1 MYKRQKPT
9 LAYANNDL
17 RHRVV
22 GYVSYVINYGGKLGG
37 STVLSLSGIANSGYK
52 VSYSVSGDLNG
63 DGVTNNELI
72 YVPNKASDLRF
83 ADITGSAPFTAAQQ
97 AAAFDAYIDQDD
109 YLSTRRGQYAERNGG
124 YSPWLTRFDL
134 SAEQEI
140 FVKIAG
146 KKNSL
151 KVRMDLF
158 NAGNVVN
165 DKWGVANSTTAANR
179 PLNFVRVD
187 ADGVPV
193 YRLAT
198 QVIDGKTALLK
209 DSFTKSINTGS
220 AWAMQLGV
228 RYTFN

>member
-1 MYKRQKPT
+1 MCIR
-9 LAYANNDL
+9 D
-17 RHRVV
+17 R
-22 GYVSYVINYGGKLGG
+22 
-37 STVLSLSGIANSGYK
+37 
-52 VSYSVSGDLNG
+52 
-63 DGVTNNELI
+63 
-72 YVPNKASDLRF
+72 
-83 ADITGSAPFTAAQQ
+83 
-97 AAAFDAYIDQDD
+97 
-109 YLSTRRGQYAERNGG
+109 